1 MRSAEG
7 NGAGGGRELSRGS
20 SPPFQKKKAERER
33 ERERERGREGG
44 EISSFLRKP
53 STLMEHHEVR
63 HGWA

>member
-33 ERERERGREGG
+33 ERGGRDIEFSAQAINTNGA
-44 EISSFLRKP
+44 S
-53 STLMEHHEVR
+53 
-63 HGWA
+63 